1 MIPIKNILTPVQ
13 DFSWSG
19 NTHESII
26 LHTTLGNTYDG
37 AYNTLKIRHLSYHYI
52 IDEDGE
58 VFQLVDI
65 NRSAWHAGVK
75 SNPNLRV
82 RAFFG
87 SDNPNR
93 RSIGVAFVR
102 YGQSEITGA
111 QRDAAVALIKQI
123 GKETGIRY
131 NRDNIFCHYEVTD
144 YKPREVE
151 GYRQQVVEGLEGY
164 KDETDAG
171 ERNKLLLI
179 IELLK
184 TLIKQLLNEE
194 NNKVIRGS

>member
-1 MIPIKNILTPVQ
+1 MNPIIERILKPEQ
-13 DFSWSG
+13 DYSWSG

-26 LHTTLGNTYDG
+26 LHTTLGSTYSG
-37 AYNTLKIRHLSYHYI
+37 AEETLRIRHLSYHFI
-52 IDEDGE
+52 IDEEGD
-58 VFQLVDI
+58 VYQLVSTD
-65 NRSAWHAGVK
+65 RSAWHAGVK

-93 RSIGVAFVR
+93 RSIGIAFVR
-102 YGQSEITGA
+102 NKHPEITLA
-111 QRDAAVALIKQI
+111 QRDAAVHLIKQL
-123 GKETGIRY
+123 GSTTGVRY

-151 GYRQQVVEGLEGY
+151 KYRQQVVEGLEGY

-171 ERNKLLLI
+171 EKTKLLLVI
-179 IELLK
+179 QLLQ
-184 TLIKQLLNEE
+184 TLIKQLKE
-194 NNKVIRGS
+194 KK